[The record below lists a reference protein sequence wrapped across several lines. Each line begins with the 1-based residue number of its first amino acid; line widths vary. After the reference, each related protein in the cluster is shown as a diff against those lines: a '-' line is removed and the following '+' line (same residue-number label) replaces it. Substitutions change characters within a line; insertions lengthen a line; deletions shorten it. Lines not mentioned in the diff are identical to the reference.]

1 MPDQGTLS
9 IIVPNW
15 NEREKSFGM
24 LREKA
29 KAGGSG
35 RHPKEIIGCN
45 KAEQPVGYVGRVPY
59 TKQAAESQ
67 FRTPMLHGKE
77 MIGCQ
82 GGRTQEKE
90 RRKWKFE

>member
-1 MPDQGTLS
+1 M
-9 IIVPNW
+9 IVPIW
-15 NEREKSFGM
+15 NEREKKKPFGM

-59 TKQAAESQ
+59 TKQAAEPISDPNVAWK
-67 FRTPMLHGKE
+67 RDDRVSRGTDT
-77 MIGCQ
+77 
-82 GGRTQEKE
+82 RE
-90 RRKWKFE
+90 RKKKMEVRVVNVL